1 MVLLH
6 ILTKNEKKANEIVD
20 YLLSKKMIMN
30 AILLEKVKIRKK
42 TKIGLIQNEEQIMIM
57 AKTKALLF
65 TSIDTLLKQ
74 KYREEMPVLYS
85 VPIVHMDW
93 DQADEL
99 MQETAK
105 V

>member
-1 MVLLH
+1 MVLVH

-20 YLLSKKMIMN
+20 YLLSKKMIMD
-30 AILLEKVKIRKK
+30 AILLEKVKVRKK
-42 TKIGLIQNEEQIMIM
+42 SKVGLIQNESQIMIM

-65 TSIDTLLKQ
+65 TSIDKLLRN
-74 KYREEMPVLYS
+74 KYQEEMPVIYS

-93 DQADEL
+93 EQADEL

>member
-6 ILTKNEKKANEIVD
+6 ILTENEKKANEIVD
-20 YLLSKKMIMN
+20 YLLSKKMIIN
-30 AILLEKVKIRKK
+30 AILLEKVKVRKK
-42 TKIGLIQNEEQIMIM
+42 TKVGLIQNEEQIMIM

-99 MQETAK
+99 MQETEK

>member
-6 ILTKNEKKANEIVD
+6 ILTENEKKANEIVD
-20 YLLSKKMIMN
+20 YLLSKKMIIN
-30 AILLEKVKIRKK
+30 AILLEKVKVRKK
-42 TKIGLIQNEEQIMIM
+42 TKVGLIQNEEQIMIM

-74 KYREEMPVLYS
+74 KYQEEMPVLYS

-99 MQETAK
+99 MQETEK